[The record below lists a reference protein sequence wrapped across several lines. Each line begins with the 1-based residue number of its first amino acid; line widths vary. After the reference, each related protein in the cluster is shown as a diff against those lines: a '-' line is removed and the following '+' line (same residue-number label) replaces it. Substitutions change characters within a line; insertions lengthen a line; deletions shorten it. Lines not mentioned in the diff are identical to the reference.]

1 MKRLG
6 SGIRKYKGAI
16 LPAAVVGSIG
26 YNILRE
32 DDEGG
37 TTDDEGEVERDL
49 TGLLSELDVLRDRH
63 EKTKS
68 KAKRD
73 EIWKDVIKTTGR
85 LSDMM
90 HAPGRRQTTIG
101 DLGRI
106 LAEERMDIGE
116 EDAEVRRL
124 EALSE
129 MMGGEFSP
137 AQLWEAEQTR
147 VSPASGLDRTTL
159 VRNILERMFPS
170 TGSARTAEEQQQ
182 IIAVTNEL
190 LTRSVDELYDLIQQG
205 YGTPIDPT
213 SLLTGLGY
221 DTVGL
226 GGLSG
231 LTSTQPKIS
240 INAAQ
245 GLTDEYDVQ
254 EAIRGGGA
262 D

>member
-1 MKRLG
+1 
-6 SGIRKYKGAI
+6 
-16 LPAAVVGSIG
+16 
-26 YNILRE
+26 
-32 DDEGG
+32 
-37 TTDDEGEVERDL
+37 
-49 TGLLSELDVLRDRH
+49 
-63 EKTKS
+63 
-68 KAKRD
+68 
-73 EIWKDVIKTTGR
+73 
-85 LSDMM
+85 
-90 HAPGRRQTTIG
+90 
-101 DLGRI
+101 
-106 LAEERMDIGE
+106 
-116 EDAEVRRL
+116 
-124 EALSE
+124 

-137 AQLWEAEQTR
+137 AQLWKAEETGLP
-147 VSPASGLDRTTL
+147 PASGLDRTTL
-159 VRNILERMFPS
+159 VRNILEHMFPS

-190 LTRSVDELYDLIQQG
+190 LTRNVDELYDLIQQG

-221 DTVGL
+221 DTAGL